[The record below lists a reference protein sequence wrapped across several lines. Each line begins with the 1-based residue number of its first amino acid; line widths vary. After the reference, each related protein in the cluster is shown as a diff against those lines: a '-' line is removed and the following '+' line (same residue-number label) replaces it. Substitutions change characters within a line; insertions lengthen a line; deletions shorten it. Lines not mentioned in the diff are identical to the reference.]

1 LNGDKTVTLYTVQ
14 IWWREM
20 PDDGDGSSTLVN
32 NVKDY
37 RVALEGNIM
46 RMVKANG
53 DVSFLNLSST
63 QLVHIME
70 KKQ

>member
-1 LNGDKTVTLYTVQ
+1 MNGDETVTLYTVQ

-20 PDDGDGSSTLVN
+20 PDDGDGSSTLVS

-46 RMVKANG
+46 RLVKANG

-63 QLVHIME
+63 QLVHILE

>member
-1 LNGDKTVTLYTVQ
+1 MNGDKTVTLYAVQ
-14 IWWREM
+14 IWWREL
-20 PDDGDGSSTLVN
+20 PDDSDGSSTLVN

-37 RVALEGNIM
+37 RVGPDGNTM
-46 RMVKANG
+46 RLVKANG

-63 QLVHIME
+63 QLVNIME

>member
-1 LNGDKTVTLYTVQ
+1 MNGDETVTLYTVQ
-14 IWWREM
+14 VWWREV
-20 PDDGDGSSTLVN
+20 PDDGDGSSTLIN

-37 RVALEGNIM
+37 RVALGGDSM
-46 RMVKANG
+46 RLVKANG

-63 QLVHIME
+63 QLVNIME

>member
-1 LNGDKTVTLYTVQ
+1 MNGDETVTLYTVQ

-20 PDDGDGSSTLVN
+20 PDDGDGSSTLVS

-46 RMVKANG
+46 RLVKANG

>member
-1 LNGDKTVTLYTVQ
+1 MNGDETVTLYTVQ

-20 PDDGDGSSTLVN
+20 PDDGDGSSTLVS

-37 RVALEGNIM
+37 SVALEGNIM
-46 RMVKANG
+46 RLVKANG

-63 QLVHIME
+63 QLVNIVE

>member
-1 LNGDKTVTLYTVQ
+1 MNGDKTVTLYTVQ

>member
-1 LNGDKTVTLYTVQ
+1 
-14 IWWREM
+14 M